1 MNNIMTNETGLV
13 VITNNDTKA
22 DLILGATPF
31 YFEYDS
37 IENFFFFP
45 ELEQNFDSLEM
56 ELDKIFN
63 QNEISARFE
72 GQS

>member
-1 MNNIMTNETGLV
+1 MTNETGLV
-13 VITNNDTKA
+13 VVTQNDKKA

-31 YFEYDS
+31 YFEYNS

-45 ELEQNFDSLEM
+45 ELEQNFDSLEI

-72 GQS
+72 AQS

>member
-1 MNNIMTNETGLV
+1 MTNEIGLV
-13 VITNNDTKA
+13 VVTNNDDAA

-37 IENFFFFP
+37 IEKFFFFP
-45 ELEQNFDSLEM
+45 ELEQNFDALEM